1 MYIYH
6 YYINCIFCDVRF
18 ILEYTK
24 LKCDNVIVG
33 VNQFRWG
40 IEHKVLLDGVNGTCY
55 VFTWLKWH
63 DSITKM
69 GKYLKLRNT
78 SITYLIIILFI
89 NNLFYLFFLQRYIQL
104 GYIKK

>member
-1 MYIYH
+1 MYISLLYKL
-6 YYINCIFCDVRF
+6 YFLWCARF

-24 LKCDNVIVG
+24 LKHDNVIVG

-40 IEHKVLLDGVNGTCY
+40 IEYKLLLDGVNGTCY

-69 GKYLKLRNT
+69 GKIFE
-78 SITYLIIILFI
+78 ITQHFNY
-89 NNLFYLFFLQRYIQL
+89 
-104 GYIKK
+104 